1 MKPDASLLVSRG
13 DSPRYIAAL
22 ISAAGMTQKE
32 AAAKIG
38 VSHITV
44 KSWCRAKNGT
54 QWPYSAQYALE
65 QLVK

>member
-1 MKPDASLLVSRG
+1 MKPDANFLVSR
-13 DSPRYIAAL
+13 DNNPRYVAVL
-22 ISAAGMTQKE
+22 ISAAGITQK
-32 AAAKIG
+32 AAAEKIG
-38 VSHITV
+38 VSHMTI

>member
-1 MKPDASLLVSRG
+1 MKPDASLLVSR
-13 DSPRYIAAL
+13 DEDPEHIKAL
-22 ISAAGMTQKE
+22 IKSSGLTQKE

-38 VSHITV
+38 VSHMTI

-54 QWPYSAQYALE
+54 QWPYAAQYALE